1 MVKLVFCCRRR
12 PELSLEQFQ
21 QRWLEVHGPLVR
33 RLRAK
38 IPQMQRYVQSHTIAG
53 DASEMLRAS
62 RGAKPPYDGITEV
75 WFDSLAALGA
85 SGADGVDAARQ
96 LLADE
101 AEFIDLANSAV
112 FLTEE
117 HEIIDFRPETH

>member
-21 QRWLEVHGPLVR
+21 KRWLEVHGPLVR
-33 RLRAK
+33 RLREQL
-38 IPQMQRYVQSHTIAG
+38 PQMRRYVQSHTIPG
-53 DASEMLRAS
+53 EASEMMRAS
-62 RGAKPPYDGITEV
+62 RGARPPYDGITEV
-75 WFDSLAALGA
+75 WFDSLEALGA
-85 SGADGVDAARQ
+85 SGQSGLDAARR
-96 LLADE
+96 LLEDE

-117 HEIIDFRPETH
+117 HEIF